1 MKEVLV
7 YTNCQGDEIKKYL
20 ERSASFNLEYRITS
34 VFKPHLYNDPELE
47 RGGIIQ
53 TKSLPSELL
62 SNLRTADVFINQPF
76 SLRRGIFSTD
86 GENSITRYLKSD
98 CKIIT
103 FPSLYADIFPVYKEG
118 KYTKGLKNI
127 EDLLL
132 SGNTKDEILQIF
144 KNGLVN
150 FHLGDRLNFSLDFM
164 IKKEAWCNIKASD
177 FIRDN
182 IKKHRLFDT
191 QNHPTEI
198 LMSFI
203 ANEIFERIGIDFRL
217 DVFNMER
224 HLINGIGFP
233 DSFYMYNEIQL
244 DYVDKKEIGD
254 YYLSI
259 VMQYLENPEN
269 FILLDKNKTCYQ

>member
-1 MKEVLV
+1 MKDVLI

-20 ERSASFNLEYRITS
+20 ERSDLFNIEYRITS
-34 VFKPHLYNDPELE
+34 VFKPHLYNDLELE
-47 RGGIIQ
+47 NGGINQ
-53 TKSLPSELL
+53 TKNLPDELL
-62 SNLRTADVFINQPF
+62 SHLRTADVFINQPF
-76 SLRRGIFSTD
+76 SLRRGIFSTEI
-86 GENSITRYLKSD
+86 ENGVTNYLKD
-98 CKIIT
+98 GCKIIT
-103 FPSLYADIFPVYKEG
+103 FPSLYADIFPIYKEG

-127 EDLLL
+127 EDLLIR
-132 SGNTKDEILQIF
+132 GNTKDEILQIL
-144 KNGLVN
+144 KEGLVN
-150 FHLGDRLNFSLDFM
+150 FQLKERLNFSLDFM
-164 IKKEAWCNIKASD
+164 MKKEVLCNIKAKD

-203 ANEIFERIGIDFRL
+203 ANEIFVNLGIDFSF

-224 HLINGIGFP
+224 YLINGIGFP

-244 DYVDKKEIGD
+244 DYVNKKEIGD

-259 VMQYLENPEN
+259 VTEYLDNSDN
-269 FILLDKNKTCYQ
+269 FISLDKNKTCYQ